1 MKNEVDE
8 NGFFSIDSIYSD
20 IQKLIIEKRVI
31 EEISTRLMME
41 YGQGYDKTA
50 VTRMIQFYK
59 LFPSY
64 EKVATLSQQLTWS
77 HLTRAYILICSR
89 FSLVFL
95 LLIILK

>member
-1 MKNEVDE
+1 ME
-8 NGFFSIDSIYSD
+8 NVLNNSKPDYG
-20 IQKLIIEKRVI
+20 KRVI

-64 EKVATLSQQLTWS
+64 EKVATLSQ
-77 HLTRAYILICSR
+77 
-89 FSLVFL
+89 
-95 LLIILK
+95 

>member
-1 MKNEVDE
+1 ME
-8 NGFFSIDSIYSD
+8 NVLNNSKPDYG
-20 IQKLIIEKRVI
+20 KRVI
-31 EEISTRLMME
+31 EETSTRLMME